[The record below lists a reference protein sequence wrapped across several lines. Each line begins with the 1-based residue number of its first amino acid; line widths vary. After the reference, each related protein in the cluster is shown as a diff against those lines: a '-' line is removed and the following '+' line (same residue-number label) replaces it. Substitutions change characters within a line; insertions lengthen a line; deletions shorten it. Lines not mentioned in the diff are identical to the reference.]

1 MWDTFMYVWECGRY
15 ILKEK
20 MRESRKIGLGRDFF
34 EAETET
40 EFQTKWTDK
49 KG

>member
-1 MWDTFMYVWECGRY
+1 MGYVHVCMGVWEVH
-15 ILKEK
+15 IE
-20 MRESRKIGLGRDFF
+20 RENEGERKIGLGGDFF